1 MSNMIPFEFDTQ
13 QVRVVEKDGDN
24 WFVAKDVALALGYR
38 DAPEMTR
45 VLDEEEKGY
54 TKVRTLGGEQNLTV
68 ISESGL
74 YHATFVCRKPNAKPF
89 RRWVTEE
96 VLPTIRKTGSYQVA
110 QPAPA
115 PVDPTTDI
123 SRASAIASAL
133 DGAARAFGFD
143 DNMRLL
149 SVNQAVQKRT
159 GINLLEE
166 LGATHL
172 LSPMNERYLTPT
184 ELGMPLDMSAIAINR
199 LLRDKGFQ
207 RQERD
212 GKGKAYWVMT
222 EAGRQSGGRM
232 LDTGKR
238 HSDGAPVQ
246 QLKWPESIAEALRED
261 AA

>member
-1 MSNMIPFEFDTQ
+1 MSNVIPFEFDDQ
-13 QVRVVEKDGDN
+13 QVRVVEGYSGETL
-24 WFVAKDVALALGYR
+24 FVASDVASALGYANPR
-38 DAPEMTR
+38 DAISRHCKGVVKRDIPTVSGAQSFSMIRESDLYRLIVKSKLPSAMWF
-45 VLDEEEKGY
+45 EE
-54 TKVRTLGGEQNLTV
+54 
-68 ISESGL
+68 
-74 YHATFVCRKPNAKPF
+74 
-89 RRWVTEE
+89 WVFDE

-110 QPAPA
+110 TPAPA
-115 PVDPTTDI
+115 PVDTTTDI

-159 GINLLEE
+159 VINLMEE

-199 LLRDKGFQ
+199 MLRDLGYQ

-222 EAGRQSGGRM
+222 ETGRKSGGRM

>member
-1 MSNMIPFEFDTQ
+1 MSNVIPFEFDDQ
-13 QVRVVEKDGDN
+13 QVRVVEGDGGETL
-24 WFVAKDVALALGYR
+24 FVASDVALALGYSNPR
-38 DAPEMTR
+38 DAVSRHCKGVVKRDIPTASGIQSFSMIRESDLYR
-45 VLDEEEKGY
+45 LIVKSKLPSAVSFEE
-54 TKVRTLGGEQNLTV
+54 
-68 ISESGL
+68 
-74 YHATFVCRKPNAKPF
+74 
-89 RRWVTEE
+89 WVFDE

-212 GKGKAYWVMT
+212 GKGKACWVMT

-246 QLKWPESIAEALRED
+246 QLKWPESISEALRED

>member
-1 MSNMIPFEFDTQ
+1 MNDIVIAGEAGELLTTTAAIAEGVERDHASVIRLVRDNLEDLEDFGRVGFEIQPLATPGGTQ
-13 QVRVVEKDGDN
+13 RREVASLNEPQATLLLTFMRNSDIVRSFKKRLVRTFYEMRDQVR
-24 WFVAKDVALALGYR
+24 AL
-38 DAPEMTR
+38 
-45 VLDEEEKGY
+45 
-54 TKVRTLGGEQNLTV
+54 
-68 ISESGL
+68 S
-74 YHATFVCRKPNAKPF
+74 
-89 RRWVTEE
+89 VT
-96 VLPTIRKTGSYQVA
+96 
-110 QPAPA
+110 PA